1 MNHHKPIGG
10 RHAGGFTLLEVMVA
24 ILILGFGLLGLAM
37 MQTMSVRF
45 SESSNQRTQA
55 TNLVYELLD
64 QMRSNRLLVAQY
76 AAASYT
82 ATSTGTT
89 CDYPTS
95 GDAISVPANIT
106 LWQCRARATLGD
118 GSSAVVT
125 YADGVA
131 TVSLNWNDQR
141 WEKDSSRTTGAFQ
154 TGNVTMRSR
163 L

>member
-1 MNHHKPIGG
+1 MSHHKPIG
-10 RHAGGFTLLEVMVA
+10 RRRAGGFTLLEVMIA

-89 CDYPTS
+89 CNYPTS
-95 GDAISVPANIT
+95 GTAVSVSDSIT

-125 YADGVA
+125 YTDGVA

-141 WEKDSSRTTGAFQ
+141 WEKNPDRADGLFKTGTVTMSSR
-154 TGNVTMRSR
+154 

>member
-76 AAASYT
+76 SAASYSG
-82 ATSTGTT
+82 APTGTT
-89 CDYPTS
+89 CDYPKS
-95 GDAISVPANIT
+95 GNAVSVSDSIT
-106 LWQCRARATLGD
+106 LWQCQARAALGD
-118 GSSAVVT
+118 ESSAVVT
-125 YADGVA
+125 YVDGVA

-141 WEKDSSRTTGAFQ
+141 WEKNPDRADGLFK
-154 TGNVTMRSR
+154 TGNVTMSSR

>member
-1 MNHHKPIGG
+1 MSHAKPVS
-10 RHAGGFTLLEVMVA
+10 RHRAGGFTLLEVMIA

-76 AAASYT
+76 TAASFT
-82 ATSTGTT
+82 ATATGTN
-89 CDYPTS
+89 CSYPAS
-95 GDAISVPANIT
+95 GAAVSVSANIT
-106 LWQCRARATLGD
+106 LWQCRARATLGE

-125 YADGVA
+125 YVDGVA

-141 WEKDSSRTTGAFQ
+141 WEKDASRTTGVLQ
-154 TGNVTMRSR
+154 TGNVRMSTR

>member
-1 MNHHKPIGG
+1 MNHAKPVNGH
-10 RHAGGFTLLEVMVA
+10 RAGGFTLLEVMIA

-76 AAASYT
+76 AAASYAST
-82 ATSTGTT
+82 ATGTT
-89 CDYPTS
+89 CDYPKS
-95 GDAISVPANIT
+95 GDAVSVSDSIA
-106 LWQCRARATLGD
+106 LWQCRARATLGE

-125 YADGVA
+125 YANGVA

-141 WEKDSSRTTGAFQ
+141 WEKNPDRADGKFKTGTVTMSSR
-154 TGNVTMRSR
+154 